1 MPPSGVFSIESIM
14 IEINIGKA
22 EITFVF
28 NQLDEE
34 SITNKLT
41 NLIEQLGVNIMSMA
55 DKVAELEASLVA
67 TATAIEGLKV
77 VVSAEALEVNTRIA
91 ELVALVGGITP
102 GTVMTE
108 AKLDEILAT
117 AKTLQTSAEGLTK
130 AVEAIYVPAVTPPA
144 LATDLD
150 GNFIAMN
157 GDIVKADG
165 TVRYAVVDYTTDAAG
180 HHFDMLGNLIT
191 PSSNP

>member
-1 MPPSGVFSIESIM
+1 M
-14 IEINIGKA
+14 IKIDIQRA
-22 EITFVF
+22 EITLVF
-28 NQLDEE
+28 NQLDEV

-41 NLIEQLGVNIMSMA
+41 QLGENIME
-55 DKVAELEASLVA
+55 KVAELEASLAA
-67 TATAIEGLKV
+67 TAASIDGVKIA
-77 VVSAEALEVNTRIA
+77 VSAEAAEVKARIDDLIA
-91 ELVALVGGITP
+91 QISGITP
-102 GTVMTE
+102 GAVMTE
-108 AKLDEILAT
+108 AKLDAILAT
-117 AKTLQTSAEGLTK
+117 AKTVQTSAEGLTK
-130 AVEAIYVPAVTPPA
+130 AIEGIYVPGVTPPA

>member
-1 MPPSGVFSIESIM
+1 M
-14 IEINIGKA
+14 IKIDIQRVG
-22 EITFVF
+22 ITFVF
-28 NQLDEE
+28 NQLDEV

-41 NLIEQLGVNIMSMA
+41 QLGENIMSMA
-55 DKVAELEASLVA
+55 DKVTELEASLAATAASIEAGKVA
-67 TATAIEGLKV
+67 TVAESVQIKARIDALIEQ
-77 VVSAEALEVNTRIA
+77 I
-91 ELVALVGGITP
+91 GGVTP
-102 GTVMTE
+102 GDVMTS
-108 AKLDEILAT
+108 AKLDEILA
-117 AKTLQTSAEGLTK
+117 AAK
-130 AVEAIYVPAVTPPA
+130 AVEASAAGFVKNVEDIFVPAVTPPT

>member
-1 MPPSGVFSIESIM
+1 M

-55 DKVAELEASLVA
+55 DKVTELEASLAA
-67 TATAIEGLKV
+67 TAASIEGVKV
-77 VVSAEALEVNTRIA
+77 VVAAEALEVKTRID

-108 AKLDEILAT
+108 AKLDELLAT
-117 AKTLQTSAEGLTK
+117 AKTLEASAAGFVK
-130 AVEAIYVPAVTPPA
+130 SVEDIFVPAVTPTTF
-144 LATDLD
+144 ATDLD

-165 TVRYAVVDYTTDAAG
+165 TVRYAVVDYTTDASG
-180 HHFDMLGNLIT
+180 HHLDMLGNPIT